1 MKFKLF
7 ASLSLAVLLVG
18 VTACSS
24 SSESRTRNA
33 ALAPCSGSPV
43 NEASK
48 NLVNVR
54 LTELKEIEQ
63 AWRRSEVAVS
73 NAQTALEN
81 ARAAGTGEL
90 TDAVK
95 RFDASEVTVEEL
107 TRTLV
112 SITDKERSAAY
123 VNQIMKLLGTAVT
136 EYSSAKM
143 RMNALLER
151 KAQAINEALGTYNS
165 TVRDR
170 DNAHAVYLSAVVAFN
185 RVVAITM
192 MPNCP
197 VLSAGDAEAYVKDVG
212 ATSTP
217 TTTPRRQFQF
227 IDSPAVSDPPGDIT
241 ESSVAATSTTTSTST
256 STSTTTTSVAPAN
269 PGVDATMSTLPL
281 PELPAS
287 VEYIAPTIDQIL
299 ADISERVSSVMTDSR
314 SDEQKNEDIKEI
326 RTIID
331 DLASKINSGEIS
343 VTDNQLDVLFRQTT
357 ALIAVFTKSLT
368 QYKNTSSEDSSS
380 GGIRKF
386 SVLVSAAGF
395 TPGSDVVFATR
406 SGRTLRQSIANK
418 EGIALFEADVDASA
432 DNEVLI
438 MGGRNSAGN
447 VVAVPVLVEFDEN
460 VPVSTS
466 TVPNEDS
473 TTDTT
478 VADTGESTEA
488 NDSSGSPWVM
498 WLLVLVAVLVLGYGV
513 QKLVSRRGSE
523 TK

>member
-7 ASLSLAVLLVG
+7 ASLSLPVLLVG

-95 RFDASEVTVEEL
+95 RFDASEVSVAEL
-107 TRTLV
+107 TKTLLG
-112 SITDKERSAAY
+112 IRDKERSSEY
-123 VNQIMKLLGTAVT
+123 VNQIMKLLGTAMA
-136 EYSSAKM
+136 EYSLAQM

-227 IDSPAVSDPPGDIT
+227 IDSPAVTDPPGDIT
-241 ESSVAATSTTTSTST
+241 ESSVAATSTTT

-314 SDEQKNEDIKEI
+314 SDEQKNEDVKEI

-343 VTDNQLDVLFRQTT
+343 VTNNQLDVLFRQTT

-418 EGIALFEADVDASA
+418 EGIVLFDADVDASA

-478 VADTGESTEA
+478 VVDTGESTEA
-488 NDSSGSPWVM
+488 NDSSGSPWVL
-498 WLLVLVAVLVLGYGV
+498 WLLVLVAVLVLGYGI